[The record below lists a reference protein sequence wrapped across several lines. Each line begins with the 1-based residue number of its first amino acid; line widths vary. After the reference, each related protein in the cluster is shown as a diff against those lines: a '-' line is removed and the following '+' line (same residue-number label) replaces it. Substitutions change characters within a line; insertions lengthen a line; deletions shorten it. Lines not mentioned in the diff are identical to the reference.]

1 MKSLGSEPGFFRMG
15 LTAADLKGVGTIP
28 EDSEEWIMADM
39 RGSREG
45 RQDLTRTV
53 GRGSSGHVEGL
64 DLVMSSDI
72 TEG

>member
-1 MKSLGSEPGFFRMG
+1 
-15 LTAADLKGVGTIP
+15 V
-28 EDSEEWIMADM
+28 DSEEWITADM

-53 GRGSSGHVEGL
+53 GRGSRRQEKGL
-64 DLVMSSDI
+64 DLLMKSEI